1 MLAGGQF
8 YPYSCDPKDV
18 WLAMNK
24 DRENL
29 MFIDVQARGYY
40 PSYAKKVFKEK
51 DINIEIQTDDLE
63 ILKNILWILFHLV
76 IISHAALVLILVVV

>member
-40 PSYAKKVFKEK
+40 PSYAKRCLKKK
-51 DINIEIQTDDLE
+51 
-63 ILKNILWILFHLV
+63 ILT
-76 IISHAALVLILVVV
+76 